1 MVLTEIDLDGNQK
14 DLQNYEP
21 PQVYK
26 VLHGKTVMSRF
37 ALKEVLASSHTP
49 GLQSWK
55 IAEYRI

>member
-49 GLQSWK
+49 GLQS
-55 IAEYRI
+55 